1 MGEYTSEYHVSAGPD
16 EIVHKL
22 NDNSL
27 TVYNNT
33 KLEDCLNVITV
44 HTNPNHFKRRR
55 FLSLNSSVIRWKKN
69 TRCASVYC

>member
-44 HTNPNHFKRRR
+44 HTNPNHFKRRL
-55 FLSLNSSVIRWKKN
+55 FLSEQFRDQMEKN
-69 TRCASVYC
+69 ARCAFVYC

>member
-1 MGEYTSEYHVSAGPD
+1 MGEYTYEYQTNAGPD

-33 KLEDCLNVITV
+33 KLEDCLSVITV
-44 HTNPNHFKRRR
+44 HTNSNHF
-55 FLSLNSSVIRWKKN
+55 
-69 TRCASVYC
+69 